1 MMNSS
6 DLGVSQKS
14 KRLADRRIAFG
25 VCGGIGAVEV
35 VKIVREL
42 RRHGA
47 EVTIFTTPTVSQ
59 FVGEMS
65 LAWAAQSAVRSA
77 PSAEVYHLETF
88 DIAIVA
94 PATLNTISKAALG
107 LADNAVTLLIASQLG
122 RKAPLL
128 FIPAMNVQLR
138 EHPAYG
144 ENVSR
149 LTSWGARFIEPPI
162 EEGRLKMPA
171 PETFVDEVEKVLR
184 PK

>member
-1 MMNSS
+1 MKTT
-6 DLGVSQKS
+6 DLGVSRKS
-14 KRLADRRIAFG
+14 ERLAGRRIAFG

-47 EVTIFTTPTVSQ
+47 DVTIFTTPTVSQ
-59 FVGEMS
+59 FVGEVS
-65 LAWAAQSAVRSA
+65 LTWAAESPVRNA
-77 PSAEVYHLETF
+77 PTAEVYHLESY

-122 RKAPLL
+122 RKGPLL

-138 EHPAYG
+138 EHPAFD

-149 LTSWGARFIEPPI
+149 LTSWGARFIEPPL

-171 PETFVDEVEKVLR
+171 PESFVEECEKALR